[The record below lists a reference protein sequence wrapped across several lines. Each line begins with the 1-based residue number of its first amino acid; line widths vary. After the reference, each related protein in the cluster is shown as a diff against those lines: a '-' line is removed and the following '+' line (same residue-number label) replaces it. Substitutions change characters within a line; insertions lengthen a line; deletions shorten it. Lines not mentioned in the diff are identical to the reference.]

1 MKLKDWR
8 KKKKL
13 SQQQLA
19 EKLEDFARAQH
30 PDRSSDIKLR
40 QTTLGY
46 WERGTV
52 PRKFWLSIVSEF
64 TKKQV
69 SADDFVEATSGA
81 Q

>member
-1 MKLKDWR
+1 MKLKEWR

-19 EKLEDFARAQH
+19 ADLECFARAKNPNQEN
-30 PDRSSDIKLR
+30 KLR

-46 WERGTV
+46 WERGTL
-52 PRKFWLSIVSEF
+52 PRSFWLLIIAEF

-69 SADDFVEATSGA
+69 TADDFVSGT
-81 Q
+81 